1 SARPKIAIVGIGCRF
16 PGGISSV
23 DDFWRVLI
31 DGRDTIGP
39 MPAGRIDSALLEQR
53 ETFAIPPMGGYL
65 DDIDRFDAD
74 FFSFSPREAERLD
87 PQQRLLLETAWE
99 ALENAG
105 QDASRLKGVRGGV
118 FV

>member
-1 SARPKIAIVGIGCRF
+1 MIFGAFSSRDATRSVQYPR
-16 PGGISSV
+16 GG
-23 DDFWRVLI
+23 F
-31 DGRDTIGP
+31 
-39 MPAGRIDSALLEQR
+39 DSALLAQR

-105 QDASRLKGVRGGV
+105 QARRASRASEAAFLWGSG
-118 FV
+118 